1 MEAAARRRGCPHL
14 HCRTRSTTRSW
25 SSKTTPMR
33 TRTSGRHPPSQPSR
47 GAAAWAAATTAS
59 AQSRAACRP
68 ARAMLALRSS
78 AQAVCSAPRS
88 QARRAARC
96 VHACVRSCVRAA
108 LSGVALGRAG
118 APARATASHRVRHE
132 LLALTGRR
140 RASRGSACVAAQR
153 VGERKTSRNGSR
165 ELGCP
170 PSIAMLEFPI
180 NVYPFYAGIPCQNFL
195 WFSSSGFN
203 STGFRSFCGASL
215 ASGTE
220 CSAHGGGC

>member
-1 MEAAARRRGCPHL
+1 MRRRGCPHP

-96 VHACVRSCVRAA
+96 VHACVRSCVHAA
-108 LSGVALGRAG
+108 LSGVVLGRAG

-132 LLALTGRR
+132 LLALTVCH

-165 ELGCP
+165 ELGCRR
-170 PSIAMLEFPI
+170 PSSPMLEFPV
-180 NVYPFYAGIPCQNFL
+180 NVGQCLYFYAGIPCQKI
-195 WFSSSGFN
+195 SSSGFN
-203 STGFRSFCGASL
+203 STGFRSKRFWRAS
-215 ASGTE
+215 E